1 MLNPDKIT
9 SVGHG
14 LIALVIL
21 VAAGC
26 ESPYSA
32 DVAPDATSVFHA
44 GKAFRS
50 DGWLRIPWFELTTG
64 TDRMVEGT
72 VDWFDDLNHD
82 GMRQDGEPSESSHE
96 GEPGVPTA
104 RWRSG
109 ELRVPAAFTMPT
121 LHVRVILESG
131 AQWERTWPVQ

>member
-1 MLNPDKIT
+1 
-9 SVGHG
+9 
-14 LIALVIL
+14 
-21 VAAGC
+21 
-26 ESPYSA
+26 
-32 DVAPDATSVFHA
+32 
-44 GKAFRS
+44 
-50 DGWLRIPWFELTTG
+50 
-64 TDRMVEGT
+64 MVEGT